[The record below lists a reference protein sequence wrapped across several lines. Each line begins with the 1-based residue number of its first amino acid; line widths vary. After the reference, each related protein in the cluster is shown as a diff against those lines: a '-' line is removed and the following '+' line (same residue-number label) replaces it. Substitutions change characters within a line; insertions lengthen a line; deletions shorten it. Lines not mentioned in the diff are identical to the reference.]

1 MRLGLQG
8 MQWLPEIM
16 YIVGIIQMN
25 GKVKHFLLLTGSTL
39 IMSVG
44 TYFFKFTNNFT
55 FGGITGLAVLV
66 AKTGFM
72 SASDFTFVMNMILL
86 VIGFLVLGK
95 KFAAKTAYC
104 SILLSVTLSVL
115 ERVYPMSH
123 PLTDQPMLELCFAI
137 ALPSLGSAILFNIG
151 SSSGG
156 TDIIAM
162 ILKKYSSFDIGRA
175 LLVTDILIT
184 VAGCFMFDIKTG
196 LYSFLGLAIRSFMID
211 NFIESFNLSKYFNVV
226 CDTPEPICDFIVHT
240 LGRSATVCLAQG
252 AFSGKDKYIIF
263 TALNRPQAIKLRN
276 FIKENQPEAFILIS
290 NTSEIIGKGFH
301 SI

>member
-1 MRLGLQG
+1 MK
-8 MQWLPEIM
+8 
-16 YIVGIIQMN
+16 
-25 GKVKHFLLLTGSTL
+25 GKLKHFLLLTVSTL
-39 IMSVG
+39 VMAAG

-66 AKTGFM
+66 AKSGFM

-86 VIGFLVLGK
+86 VIGFIVLGK

-104 SILLSVTLSVL
+104 SILLSVALSVM
-115 ERVYPMSH
+115 ERVWPMSQ

-162 ILKKYSSFDIGRA
+162 IIRKYSSFDIGRA
-175 LLVTDILIT
+175 LLATDILIT
-184 VAGCFMFDIKTG
+184 VAGCFVFDIETG

-211 NFIESFNLSKYFNVV
+211 TFLESFNLSKYFNVV
-226 CDTPEPICDFIVHT
+226 CDRPEPICDFIVNT
-240 LGRSATVCLAQG
+240 LHRSATVCLAQG
-252 AFSGKDKYIIF
+252 AFSGQDKYIIF
-263 TALNRPQAIKLRN
+263 TALNRPQAVKLRN
-276 FIKENQPEAFILIS
+276 FIKEDQPEAFILIS

-301 SI
+301 NI